1 MFESIAATLIN
12 LLISPTHFSTI
23 FFNNR
28 YNSIK
33 KKSAGKFIKGN
44 SVMVLK
50 VNPLESY
57 SKNMSEY
64 SVYMYNERGNN
75 NKQLGKAR
83 ISNEQEGL
91 I

>member
-1 MFESIAATLIN
+1 
-12 LLISPTHFSTI
+12 
-23 FFNNR
+23 
-28 YNSIK
+28 
-33 KKSAGKFIKGN
+33 
-44 SVMVLK
+44 MVLK

-64 SVYMYNERGNN
+64 SVYTYNEGGNN
-75 NKQLGKAR
+75 NKQLGKAS